1 MKPREPVDDG
11 QQDLFR
17 ARLDQI
23 IDMKHPKVVP
33 AQTIDWD
40 WPPLRLPQPPIR
52 CKSHSSRGTNDF
64 RLA

>member
-23 IDMKHPKVVP
+23 IDMKHPKVVL
-33 AQTIDWD
+33 AQAHGEQIGV
-40 WPPLRLPQPPIR
+40 RVR
-52 CKSHSSRGTNDF
+52 FYEVK
-64 RLA
+64 